1 VSPDG
6 CVTLST
12 TIFPNF
18 VFVYVHA
25 TLSLGAKLMLAV
37 RFGLSIVNVDPP
49 AATHVRSVSVYPDAD
64 GLSSVTT

>member
-1 VSPDG
+1 VSPLG

-37 RFGLSIVNVDPP
+37 RFVIVNVDAP
-49 AATHVRSVSVYPDAD
+49 AATHCRFVIAYPDAA
-64 GLSSVTT
+64 GSFSVTV